1 MTVPVRTYANV
12 CTGNQWKHDGT
23 VRFFLCVVNLVSC
36 VASVGD
42 KPLGGGWPITTNQK
56 KKKAV
61 YKIRNKKHS
70 FFFPQENP
78 RKSSESSLIPSLQL
92 PPQQPQFPAQKR
104 REQKEGCDWL
114 ISTIDS
120 IRLANRGVKAT
131 WLANIQ
137 TLSWFFMS

>member
-1 MTVPVRTYANV
+1 MCCQSRILRGKCRRQTVGRRLTYY
-12 CTGNQWKHDGT
+12 
-23 VRFFLCVVNLVSC
+23 
-36 VASVGD
+36 D
-42 KPLGGGWPITTNQK
+42 KSK

-104 REQKEGCDWL
+104 REKKEGCDWL

-131 WLANIQ
+131 
-137 TLSWFFMS
+137 